1 MIYALALITTLAT
14 IFIFFYVQR
23 VSGIRKV
30 VAKILV
36 NTALIVGLISLYL
49 FWLFI
54 FKQIV

>member
-1 MIYALALITTLAT
+1 MIYALALITTLST

-23 VSGIRKV
+23 VSGIRKI

-36 NTALIVGLISLYL
+36 NAALIVGLISLYL